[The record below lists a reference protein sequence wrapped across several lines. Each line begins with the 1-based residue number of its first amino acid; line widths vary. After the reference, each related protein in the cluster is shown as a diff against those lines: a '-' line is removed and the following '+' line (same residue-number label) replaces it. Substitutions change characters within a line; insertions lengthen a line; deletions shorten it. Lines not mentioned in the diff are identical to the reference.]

1 MSTNEQAGDK
11 LANAVLAALG
21 KGAGKEKAI
30 GILTNQE
37 AVLKFN
43 VSRWTLRRWRLA
55 GKISSAKL
63 SRSKSG
69 KVLLD
74 GDSIQ
79 RYLDSLFAESAVAAA
94 ERK

>member
-1 MSTNEQAGDK
+1 MSTNEHASDK
-11 LANAVLAALG
+11 LANVLLSALSN
-21 KGAGKEKAI
+21 GADQEKSI

-37 AVLKFN
+37 ASLKFK

-55 GKISSAKL
+55 GKIASAKL
-63 SRSKSG
+63 SQSKSG

-79 RYLDSLFAESAVAAA
+79 RYLDTLFAKSAGAVA
-94 ERK
+94 ERN

>member
-1 MSTNEQAGDK
+1 MSTNEHAGDK
-11 LANAVLAALG
+11 LANVLLSALN
-21 KGAGKEKAI
+21 KGADQEKTI
-30 GILTNQE
+30 GILTNRE
-37 AVLKFN
+37 AALKFK